1 MAERKRGVG
10 TLAAAAKR
18 VTSPL
23 FGKRGLADGAIV
35 ADWPMIVGEMLARRS
50 APQRIA
56 YPPGKHTDGLLH
68 LRVESGGLATELQHL
83 EPVIVERINGY
94 FGYRAISGIR
104 MQNGPLPRRE
114 DPAPK
119 PIRPLTAEE
128 ERALEKSL
136 SAVAD
141 DALRERLEALGRAVL
156 GRRRAGR

>member
-1 MAERKRGVG
+1 MAERKRGPG

-23 FGKRGLADGAIV
+23 FGKRGLADGAVV
-35 ADWPMIVGEMLARRS
+35 ADWHV
-50 APQRIA
+50 
-56 YPPGKHTDGLLH
+56 DGLLH

-94 FGYRAISGIR
+94 FGYRAVAGLR
-104 MQNGPLPRRE
+104 FQNGPLPRRE

-136 SAVAD
+136 STVAD

-156 GRRRAGR
+156 GRRRPAR